1 MLTER
6 KVKFCLTFRN
16 WEWNLIEYK
25 QVTKFLMGRIKT
37 RIKSLKEKLHTNVI
51 VAKNKVSMTRNDG
64 DIKVMYSNMDSSLP
78 QNRKRKKLMFVELI

>member
-1 MLTER
+1 
-6 KVKFCLTFRN
+6 
-16 WEWNLIEYK
+16 
-25 QVTKFLMGRIKT
+25 MGKIKT

-78 QNRKRKKLMFVELI
+78 QNRKRKKLMFVELF

>member
-1 MLTER
+1 
-6 KVKFCLTFRN
+6 
-16 WEWNLIEYK
+16 
-25 QVTKFLMGRIKT
+25 MGKIKT
-37 RIKSLKEKLHTNVI
+37 RIKSLKEKFHTNVI